1 MRSLPSRQP
10 WVRNAPKTKTAL
22 VTERALLAL
31 GGDAIFITDLLGD
44 LSEEYTHRA
53 AHDGVPAAR
62 FWYLREMVRST
73 PHLVWNAVR
82 HGTPSA
88 RARLGATILAVVVT
102 FSILTVAWLA
112 RNGPPASLFVAG
124 GIDSDGIVVNNLGP
138 VQLSMLVLDARGHR
152 LARTE
157 VRYQRIS
164 GVPVQVSTR
173 GVIKCAQRGDAI
185 VRASLVPL
193 HRDFVIHCEP
203 VRKIRDAGW
212 GNFVVGGP
220 AGMLTVDAIGL
231 DGQPVMRIGARLR
244 VEDSTVATLDSI
256 GRLRPLRP
264 GQTWID
270 IEIGDRRAGAFVT
283 VYEPVR
289 TFEGLRPDQRWI
301 VAPIRLARGASIR
314 WPLPTGVFYLTFSAD
329 SSEAPP
335 TRGFVGLGSSSSP
348 TVQSP
353 INMSVAGL
361 IMCTRMSESQP
372 GVLGAHCLARAPG
385 ATLIL
390 TYSGPGGPNE
400 IVGSLA
406 LERQDQTLNRARR

>member
-1 MRSLPSRQP
+1 MPSISSRQP
-10 WVRNAPKTKTAL
+10 SGTTAPKTNSAL
-22 VTERALLAL
+22 VTDRALLAL
-31 GGDAIFITDLLGD
+31 GGDPAFIADLLGD
-44 LSEEYTHRA
+44 LSEEYTYRA
-53 AHDGVPAAR
+53 AHDGVYAAR
-62 FWYLREMVRST
+62 MWYVREAVRSA
-73 PHLVWNAVR
+73 PHLVWNAIR
-82 HGTPSA
+82 HGTPAA
-88 RARLGATILAVVVT
+88 RARLAASILAVAVT
-102 FSILTVAWLA
+102 FSVLTLAWLT
-112 RNGPPASLFVAG
+112 RNGPPASLLVGG

-164 GVPVQVSTR
+164 GAPIQVSTR
-173 GVIKCAQRGDAI
+173 GVIKCTQRGEAI

-220 AGMLTVDAIGL
+220 AGMLAVDAIGL
-231 DGQPVMRIGARLR
+231 DGQPVTRIGARLR
-244 VEDSTVATLDSI
+244 VEDSTVATLDSS

-270 IEIGDRRAGAFVT
+270 IEIGDRRAGSFVT

-289 TFEGLRPDQRWI
+289 TFEGLRPDQRWL

-314 WPLPTGVFYLTFSAD
+314 WPLPTGVFFLTFSAD
-329 SSEAPP
+329 SSAVPP
-335 TRGFVGLGSSSSP
+335 TKGFVGLGSGPSP

-353 INMSVAGL
+353 VNMSVAGL

-372 GVLGAHCLARAPG
+372 GALGAYCLARAPG

-406 LERQDQTLNRARR
+406 LERQEQH

>member
-1 MRSLPSRQP
+1 MRSTPSREP
-10 WVRNAPKTKTAL
+10 SVTTAPKTKSAL

-31 GGDAIFITDLLGD
+31 GGDPAFITDLLGD

-62 FWYLREMVRST
+62 FWYVREMVRST
-73 PHLVWNAVR
+73 PHLIRNAIR

-88 RARLGATILAVVVT
+88 RARLAACMLAVVVT
-102 FSILTVAWLA
+102 FSVLTLAWLT
-112 RNGPPASLFVAG
+112 RNGPPASLVFGG
-124 GIDSDGIVVNNLGP
+124 GIVSDGIVVNNLGP
-138 VQLSMLVLDARGHR
+138 VQLSMRVLDARGHR
-152 LARTE
+152 LERTE

-164 GVPVQVSTR
+164 GAPIQVSTR
-173 GVIKCAQRGDAI
+173 GVIKCTRPGDAI
-185 VRASLVPL
+185 VRASLAPL

-220 AGMLTVDAIGL
+220 AGTLTVDAIGL
-231 DGQPVMRIGARLR
+231 DSQPVTRIAARLR
-244 VEDSTVATLDSI
+244 VEDSTIATLDSS

-289 TFEGLRPDQRWI
+289 TFEGLRPDQRWV
-301 VAPIRLARGASIR
+301 VAPIRLTRGASIR
-314 WPLPTGVFYLTFSAD
+314 WPLPTGVFFLTFSAD

-335 TRGFVGLGSSSSP
+335 MRGFVALGSGSSP

-353 INMSVAGL
+353 VNMSVAGP
-361 IMCTRMSESQP
+361 IMCTGGPEHPDLLRAYC
-372 GVLGAHCLARAPG
+372 VARAPG

-406 LERQDQTLNRARR
+406 LERQDQH

>member
-1 MRSLPSRQP
+1 MPAPLSHHPELASP
-10 WVRNAPKTKTAL
+10 PKTNSAL
-22 VTERALLAL
+22 LIDRALLAL
-31 GGDAIFITDLLGD
+31 GGDPTFIADLLGD
-44 LSEEYTHRA
+44 LSEEYTYRA
-53 AHDGVPAAR
+53 AHEGVYVAR
-62 FWYLREMVRST
+62 LWYVREVVRST
-73 PHLVWNAVR
+73 PHLVWNAIR
-82 HGTPSA
+82 HGTPAA
-88 RARLGATILAVVVT
+88 RARLAASILAVVVT
-102 FSILTVAWLA
+102 FSVLTLAWLT
-112 RNGPPASLFVAG
+112 RNGPPASLLVGG
-124 GIDSDGIVVNNLGP
+124 GIESDGIVVNNLGP

-152 LARTE
+152 LERTD
-157 VRYQRIS
+157 VHYKRVS
-164 GVPVQVSTR
+164 GAPIQVSTR
-173 GVIKCAQRGDAI
+173 GVIKCPRRGDAI

-220 AGMLTVDAIGL
+220 AGVFTVDAIGL
-231 DGQPVMRIGARLR
+231 DGQPVTRIGARLR
-244 VEDSTVATLDSI
+244 VKDSTVATLDSS

-270 IEIGDRRAGAFVT
+270 IEIGDRRAGSFVT

-289 TFEGLRPDQRWI
+289 TFEGLRPDQRWL
-301 VAPIRLARGASIR
+301 VAPVRLARGASTR
-314 WPLPTGVFYLTFSAD
+314 WPLPTGVFFLTFSPD

-335 TRGFVGLGSSSSP
+335 MRGFVGLGSGSIP

-353 INMSVAGL
+353 VNMTVAGL
-361 IMCTRMSESQP
+361 IMCTYMPQPQP
-372 GVLGAHCLARAPG
+372 GMLGAWCLARAPG

-406 LERQDQTLNRARR
+406 LERQEQH